1 MNGILRLHTDS
12 DGIVW
17 CGQNG
22 VRAVNSRLVPEEFVS
37 RNSFSSAKL
46 VRILGLPV
54 NAQLIV
60 KAYEAQ
66 KAKPAAQLPA
76 HSVLGKAAR
85 SLEVGSAA
93 ICPTAAIRRDPTEVL
108 QRMWQLDAN
117 GRLSAGWR
125 RADSD
130 MFNSYLLRTSLDES
144 EEKAISIFRYHP
156 LACPLGFLNVFNLKS
171 CVRWAC
177 EVLDPRWFVH
187 PDKPHRFTKLMC
199 FLGLCPDNFKSFFEN
214 NSSRTHKSLGNQTRL
229 RRASLTYD
237 CWNTL
242 IADDVD
248 YTSPHNFLWRINKYH
263 GFGWKGALASSRA
276 FVRFAALHWQDKLN
290 PLSRVF
296 FDPELY
302 FASPEEVE
310 AYSIYTNTGQVRG

>member
-1 MNGILRLHTDS
+1 MNSILRLHTDS
-12 DGIVW
+12 DGMVW

-22 VRAVNSRLVPEEFVS
+22 VRAVNSRLMPEEFVS

-46 VRILGLPV
+46 VRILGLPI
-54 NAQLIV
+54 NARLIV

-66 KAKPAAQLPA
+66 KSKPSAQLPT
-76 HSVLGKAAR
+76 HTVLGKAAR

-93 ICPTAAIRRDPTEVL
+93 VCPTSATRMDPVEVL
-108 QRMWQLDAN
+108 QRMWQLDTS
-117 GRLSAGWR
+117 GRLSVYWR
-125 RADSD
+125 HVDSD
-130 MFNSYLLRTSLDES
+130 MFNSYLLRTSLEES

-156 LACPLGFLNVFNLKS
+156 LACPLGFLNAFSLKS
-171 CVRWAC
+171 CVHWAS
-177 EVLDPRWFVH
+177 EVLDPRWFIH
-187 PDKPHRFTKLMC
+187 PDKPHRLTKLMC
-199 FLGLCPDNFKSFFEN
+199 FLGLYPRNFKLFFD
-214 NSSRTHKSLGNQTRL
+214 KSVSMPYKLLDNHSTL

-242 IADDVD
+242 VADDVD

-263 GFGWKGALASSRA
+263 GFGWRGALASSRA
-276 FVRFAALHWQDKLN
+276 FVRFAALNWQDKLS

-302 FASPEEVE
+302 FASLEETE
-310 AYSIYTNTGQVRG
+310 AYSLYTNTGQVRG

>member
-22 VRAVNSRLVPEEFVS
+22 VCAVNSRLTPEEFVS

-54 NAQLIV
+54 NANLIV
-60 KAYEAQ
+60 RAYESQ
-66 KAKPAAQLPA
+66 KSKPAAQLPV

-85 SLEVGSAA
+85 ALEVGSAA
-93 ICPTAAIRRDPTEVL
+93 VCPTAVTRRDPTEVL
-108 QRMWQLDAN
+108 QRMWQSDTS
-117 GRLSAGWR
+117 GRLSACWR
-125 RADSD
+125 RVDSD
-130 MFNSYLLRTSLDES
+130 MFNSYLLRISLEES

-156 LACPLGFLNVFNLKS
+156 LACPLGFLNSFSLKA
-171 CVRWAC
+171 CVYWAS
-177 EVLDPRWFVH
+177 EVLDPRWFSH
-187 PDKPHRFTKLMC
+187 PDKPHRFTKLMR
-199 FLGLCPDNFKSFFEN
+199 FLGLYPDNFKLFFTEN
-214 NSSRTHKSLGNQTRL
+214 GLKKHRSLGNQVRL
-229 RRASLTYD
+229 QRARVTYA

-242 IADDVD
+242 VADEVD

-276 FVRFAALHWQDKLN
+276 FVRYAVLHWQDKLN

-296 FDPELY
+296 FDPDLY
-302 FASPEEVE
+302 FGSSEEVE
-310 AYSIYTNTGQVRG
+310 AYSLYTNTGQVRG